1 MTNLKCCV
9 TFIFVALFFLKI
21 GESLLPYDHADAL
34 YYHLAG
40 ARIWFE
46 SSWSEIWVHLTAYA
60 QAGYF
65 DLVYYL
71 LFFVT
76 HSLLKIQVL
85 GQFLHFFCSL
95 GLGSLFIFWRLE
107 GIWGILGALSLLT
120 IAKDASYFLFAK
132 NDGVLAFLSLAVTYL
147 IINRKNLYLI
157 GLLLGLLIGVKMSG
171 LLVVIPL
178 SLILAWDYRKNFT
191 KLSGPALLAF
201 LIILPKLAENMIYTG
216 NPFFPALLKKFPG
229 TLTPAILDHYF
240 HFFGLPINLPVLKSL
255 LADFFL
261 GKIIFILAIPI
272 LLMNLWKKYYRINL
286 YYLVGLSIFLLYLV
300 LNGGYQAARFFFS
313 GYFLTVFF
321 IFASLKNF
329 DEEKKYFEKNRAL
342 IIATI
347 LALILIDSKIDKTVK
362 RSFYAVR
369 DFAILSEGEI
379 LKKHVPHVV
388 IWEQLE
394 KSLAKPLKPS
404 LVLTD
409 YHSESFY
416 LPSGYRLH
424 QPDHTRAPNFFYYCQ
439 EASDIERIYTY
450 RYVLLG
456 FWRDNP
462 CYHHVIQKTKLI
474 FSWNQFKLY
483 QLF

>member
-9 TFIFVALFFLKI
+9 TFLFVTVLFLKV

-40 ARIWFE
+40 ARIWYE

-65 DLVYYL
+65 DFVYFL
-71 LFFVT
+71 LFFLT
-76 HSLLKIQVL
+76 NSLLKIQVL
-85 GQFLHFFCSL
+85 GQFLHLLFSL
-95 GLGSLFIFWRLE
+95 GIGSIFILWRLE
-107 GIWGILGALSLLT
+107 GIWGLLGALGLLT

-132 NDGVLAFLSLAVTYL
+132 NDGVLALLSLIATFL

-157 GLLLGLLIGVKMSG
+157 ALFLGLMIGVKMSG
-171 LLVVIPL
+171 MLVVIPL
-178 SLILAWDYRKNFT
+178 SLILAWDYRKNST
-191 KLSGPALLAF
+191 KLIGPVLLALLV
-201 LIILPKLAENMIYTG
+201 ITPKLIENYVYTG
-216 NPFFPALLKKFPG
+216 NPLFPALLKKIPG

-240 HFFGLPINLPVLKSL
+240 HFFGLPLYPEVLKNL
-255 LADFFL
+255 LSDFFL
-261 GKIIFILAIPI
+261 GKVIFLLAVPLFIINFVKRNHRL
-272 LLMNLWKKYYRINL
+272 NL
-286 YYLVGLSIFLLYLV
+286 YYVVAISVFALYLV

-321 IFASLKNF
+321 IFSSLKNL
-329 DEEKKYFEKNRAL
+329 DQEKKYFEKKRVL
-342 IIATI
+342 ILTTL
-347 LALILIDSKIDKTVK
+347 LALILIDGKIDKSLK
-362 RSFYAVR
+362 RSFYAIR
-369 DFAILSEGEI
+369 DFSTKAEKEI
-379 LKKHVPHVV
+379 LKSNIPHVV

-394 KSLAKPLKPS
+394 KPKPGA

-416 LPSGYRLH
+416 LPAGYRLH
-424 QPDHTRAPNFFYYCQ
+424 QPDHTKGPNFFYYCQ
-439 EASDIERIYTY
+439 EAGDIEKIYQY

-456 FWRDNP
+456 YWRDNP
-462 CYHHVIQKTKLI
+462 CYHHVIEKTKLI

>member
-9 TFIFVALFFLKI
+9 TFIFVTVFLLKV

-40 ARIWFE
+40 ARIWYE
-46 SSWSEIWVHLTAYA
+46 SSWSEIWVHLTGYA

-65 DLVYYL
+65 DFVYFL
-71 LFFVT
+71 LFFVS

-85 GQFLHFFCSL
+85 GQFLHFFFSL

-107 GIWGILGALSLLT
+107 SSIWGILGALSLLT
-120 IAKDASYFLFAK
+120 IAKDASYFLYAK
-132 NDGVLAFLSLAVTYL
+132 NDGVLALLSLIATYL

-157 GLLLGLLIGVKMSG
+157 ALFLGLLIGVKMSG
-171 LLVVIPL
+171 MLVVIPL
-178 SLILAWDYRKNFT
+178 SLILAWDYRRQIP
-191 KLSGPALLAF
+191 KLIGPALLA
-201 LIILPKLAENMIYTG
+201 LIIILPKLIENYIYTG
-216 NPFFPALLKKFPG
+216 NPLFPALLKKIPG

-240 HFFGLPINLPVLKSL
+240 HFFGLPLGPEVLKRL

-261 GKIIFILAIPI
+261 GKVIFLLAIP
-272 LLMNLWKKYYRINL
+272 LLLINFWKKNYRINL
-286 YYLVGLSIFLLYLV
+286 YYLVGLSVFALYLL

-321 IFASLKNF
+321 IFITLKTL
-329 DEEKKYFEKNRAL
+329 DSEKKYFEKKRSL
-342 IIATI
+342 ILVGV
-347 LALILIDSKIDKTVK
+347 LALILIDGKIDKSLK
-362 RSFYAVR
+362 RGFYAVR
-369 DFAILSEGEI
+369 DFSTLSEKEI
-379 LKKHVPHVV
+379 LKRHIPHVA

-394 KSLAKPLKPS
+394 KPLKS
-404 LVLTD
+404 ALILTD

-424 QPDHTRAPNFFYYCQ
+424 QPDHTMGPNFFYYCK
-439 EASDIERIYTY
+439 EPGDIERIYQY

-462 CYHHVIQKTKLI
+462 CYHHVTEKTKLI